1 MLMKLTE
8 VETDPQRALGGKMQL
23 AVRKEKGR
31 EMDREEN
38 DKSQTFIC
46 LNVCLCESGRLKV
59 TKSDVE
65 KDRHWDRNRHRY

>member
-1 MLMKLTE
+1 MLMKLRE

-23 AVRKEKGR
+23 AVRKEKRKKGR

-46 LNVCLCESGRLKV
+46 LCESGRL
-59 TKSDVE
+59 
-65 KDRHWDRNRHRY
+65 